1 LQIGFHLSISKGF
14 DWTLK
19 EAQRLQ
25 CNTVQVFVKNPRSW
39 KKRELTD
46 EEVEQFSLL
55 AAEIPVAA
63 HLSYLPNIA
72 KTDEDESHMKGF
84 MHEAMLCSQLGI
96 DRIVVHCGSRKDRI
110 KGIKFAA
117 QAIDRV
123 LDEYSGLSVLLENA
137 AGQGSSLGRD
147 ISELGAIFA
156 MVRNTDRMFLCL
168 DTAHLF
174 EAGYDIRKKKTLDEI
189 VSAIDR
195 DFGENKVQLFH
206 INDSKTPLGSNVDRH
221 WHIGKGEIGLGA
233 FKYILNNK
241 RFAHLSGIMETPK
254 MGNMDEENMRTV
266 RSLLSP
272 LMPGSF
278 S

>member
-14 DWTLK
+14 GWTLK

-25 CNTVQVFVKNPRSW
+25 CDTVQVFVKNPRSW

-46 EEVEQFSLL
+46 EEVAQFRLL

-72 KTDEDESHMKGF
+72 KTDEDERHIKGF
-84 MHEAMLCSQLGI
+84 MHEAMLCAQLGI
-96 DRIVVHCGSRKDRI
+96 GRIVVHCGSRKDRT

-123 LDEYSGLSVLLENA
+123 LDECSDLCVLLENA
-137 AGQGSSLGRD
+137 AGQGNGLGRNV
-147 ISELGAIFA
+147 SELAAIFA
-156 MVRNTDRMFLCL
+156 MVKNGDRVFLCL

-174 EAGYDIRKKKTLDEI
+174 ESGYDIRKRKTLDGI
-189 VSAIDR
+189 VGAIDR
-195 DFGENKVQLFH
+195 DFGQNKIQLFH

-221 WHIGKGEIGLGA
+221 WHIGKGEIGLSA
-233 FKYILNNK
+233 FEYILNNK